1 MHESST
7 ELVEGASMKNNTGI
21 TSLKQQ
27 YGGDHGSKGM
37 VQLEVD
43 GGELDLLDGMY
54 DKPLSCF
61 GCGIGWF
68 STKDLRIDAC
78 DRFLLGFAFPPLWYY
93 ATVLY
98 FGNHL
103 KDPRERPGL
112 AASAIAV
119 RNYADFFLNFF
130 CLLMFGVDIL
140 FPLVLKTCT
149 GAGFNLLGHRRG
161 CSTRCFLLA
170 VAAGVMSFQEKERIS
185 ATNCWQIL

>member
-7 ELVEGASMKNNTGI
+7 NLVEGASMKNNIGI

-27 YGGDHGSKGM
+27 YGGDHGSKEM

-54 DKPLSCF
+54 DKPLSCLDR
-61 GCGIGWF
+61 
-68 STKDLRIDAC
+68 TKDLRIDAR

-112 AASAIAV
+112 AASAIAALICSV
-119 RNYADFFLNFF
+119 IVAVALLVVF
-130 CLLMFGVDIL
+130 CL
-140 FPLVLKTCT
+140 
-149 GAGFNLLGHRRG
+149 
-161 CSTRCFLLA
+161 
-170 VAAGVMSFQEKERIS
+170 Q
-185 ATNCWQIL
+185 